1 MDTPIA
7 NQGGVDSAT
16 VSIPISSNFSDLDG
30 DTLSFTATGL
40 PAGLSINA
48 AGVISGT
55 IDPAASQGGPNADGI
70 YTVTVTA
77 SDGNGGTVTTSF
89 TYTVT
94 NPAPTAA
101 NDSATTNEDAPVI
114 ISVLANDN
122 DPDGDPLT
130 VTSATS
136 PDGTVVINPDG
147 TITFTP
153 ALNFNGSTTI
163 TYAISDG
170 NGGTSTATV
179 DVTVLPMNDAP
190 TANPPLSSQTNSDA
204 DSRHH

>member
-1 MDTPIA
+1 MVDTPLPA
-7 NQGGVDSAT
+7 QTEADGAL
-16 VSIPISSNFSDLDG
+16 VSFPVAGNFSDLDG

-40 PAGLSINA
+40 PLGLSINA
-48 AGVISGT
+48 TGVISGT

-94 NPAPTAA
+94 NPGPVAG
-101 NDSATTNEDAPVI
+101 NDVATTNEDTPVT
-114 ISVLANDN
+114 ISVLANDS

-153 ALNFNGSTTI
+153 APNFNGTTSI

-170 NGGTSTATV
+170 NGGTATATV
-179 DVTVLPMNDAP
+179 AVTVAPVNDAP
-190 TANPPLSSQTNSDA
+190 VVDLPIANQ
-204 DSRHH
+204 RCR